1 MQKPMAPI
9 MDEHGL
15 KTLREG
21 VLSNEEKIVA
31 LNGVLRAL
39 LRRTDMENEEIR
51 NAVKEAAKD
60 PVGKVGSDKAVSH
73 VIQLIDSTEDQREI
87 NRGG

>member
-1 MQKPMAPI
+1 MGAN
-9 MDEHGL
+9 MDEHEL
-15 KTLREG
+15 EALREG
-21 VLSNEEKIVA
+21 VLSNAEKIVA

-51 NAVKEAAKD
+51 NAVKEAARD
-60 PVGKVGSDKAVSH
+60 PVGRVGSDKAVSH
-73 VIQLIDSTEDQREI
+73 VIQLIDSTEDQRAE